1 MQPMYPRTAISQTP
15 RAFTPVL
22 CLWALLHAGCA
33 HTVGEMAGAAATSA
47 TPAVINESLKTL
59 DSDATRKLILDLL
72 SNPDV
77 QKAAQMLVA
86 HLTDGALDALAR
98 PERAERIAQLSEVFL
113 ARIFAAVEHTLNTA
127 IGPEVAHLVSETV
140 DAALQRAMS
149 PENQERMADTVAK
162 VTERAVTVLAT
173 SVNAQ
178 MHTALQTVLRQDL
191 GPALRDGL
199 RDPATQEA
207 LGATMRTMTKQ
218 AMLGMQDA
226 FVEIDKRDQK
236 GIVPPT
242 LFSRMQRIA
251 VEGSNLA
258 RYIAIALGVLV
269 VLLGVWLF
277 RTRSRVSLVTREA
290 DRREAALLSLAQA
303 IKSTEDKAWSPELRD
318 AIENALRDD
327 EKAEYLR
334 ELWRTNKAARLSPG
348 AAVPPQKGPPPN

>member
-1 MQPMYPRTAISQTP
+1 MKPLHPSDRRLQPLHNW
-15 RAFTPVL
+15 PV
-22 CLWALLHAGCA
+22 ALGLLLVLHAGCA

-59 DSDATRKLILDLL
+59 DTDATRKLILDLL

-77 QKAAQMLVA
+77 QKSAQMLIA
-86 HLTDGALDALAR
+86 RLTDGALDALSR
-98 PERAERIAQLSEVFL
+98 PERAERIAQLAEMFL
-113 ARIFAAVEHTLNTA
+113 TRIFAAVEHTLHTA
-127 IGPEVAHLVSETV
+127 IGPEVANMVSETV
-140 DAALQRAMS
+140 DAALQHAMS

-173 SVNAQ
+173 TVNAQ
-178 MHTALQTVLRQDL
+178 MHTTLRTVLREDL

-199 RDPATQEA
+199 NDKATQDA

-226 FVEIDKRDQK
+226 FVEIDKRDHQ
-236 GIVPPT
+236 GAVPPT
-242 LFSRMQRIA
+242 LFSRMQRLA

-258 RYIAIALGVLV
+258 RYVAIALGAL
-269 VLLGVWLF
+269 VLLLGFWLF

-348 AAVPPQKGPPPN
+348 VVVPPPPPTH